1 MTDAEAIDKKLR
13 ELRLAG
19 QTEPARQIDPVGHER
34 NPPAF
39 QKAQERDGRSE
50 WSGGGWGGRSR

>member
-13 ELRLAG
+13 ELRLVG
-19 QTEPARQIDPVGHER
+19 QTEVARQMDPPGHEK

-39 QKAQERDGRSE
+39 QRKQEQEGRSE
-50 WSGGGWGGRSR
+50 WSGGKWGGRQR